1 MFRLSLDALYRDLM
15 LLGAV
20 LMLLG
25 HAGAWL
31 LAIAWQK
38 RLNGSGAA
46 VNVTGAFVL
55 HALIV
60 TVVVLLAGSA
70 GVLGPWSLAA
80 GGILCGCVGLA
91 LRVRLHSVR
100 ELALA
105 TWRESPAVAGIAT
118 ALIGLIFIRHLLNT
132 VYFCPFTEDEL
143 EYHLPK
149 LAMWMQKGTLAR
161 PDLLDTRGYFPAGMQ
176 LLQVWWVGFVRHDAL
191 IEGAALETLALAGA
205 AIVALARRL
214 GATRPSALLA
224 AALFATTPAI
234 LLHGTTALNDL
245 PAAAFVL
252 AGFALAGS
260 RTALVLASASLLL
273 GAGIK
278 PTVLFAAP
286 GILLLAIPAWR
297 RTRLDLPRAGA
308 IALIALACCA
318 GSYWYLRNTIEYGNP
333 FYPIS
338 ASLSGAAERPTIGK
352 ALHSGGPNPANL
364 ARNVAAIFGPRLTAL
379 GEVTNP
385 NLPDQTGWGW
395 TLTLLGLPALV
406 FMAWR
411 DKRWRLPAGAFVL
424 SLLSVLLLVQSDA
437 WTARFIFFFPALLAC
452 AIAALPRPVAVAALA
467 GLGSYANLWEARV
480 PLPFTPPGA
489 TAFMQGLP
497 IADRDSWVISFGGAS
512 AEYQPFLASTAPV
525 LAMTFNYRVYALAR
539 GDYRRRVEH
548 VGLVDADELMHV
560 FEASGCRWLIVANP
574 PAQGTAAV
582 DACVASGRLRRIG
595 PGLYVR
601 P

>member
-1 MFRLSLDALYRDLM
+1 M
-15 LLGAV
+15 LIGAV

-31 LAIAWQK
+31 LAIALQK
-38 RLNGSGAA
+38 RLNVGGAA

-60 TVVVLLAGSA
+60 TLVVLLAGSA

-80 GGILCGCVGLA
+80 GGILCGLAGLA
-91 LRVRLHSVR
+91 LGVRLHSIR
-100 ELALA
+100 ELALT
-105 TWRESPAVAGIAT
+105 TWRESPAVAGISA
-118 ALIGLIFIRHLLNT
+118 ALLALIFIRHLLNT
-132 VYFCPFTEDEL
+132 LYFCPFTEDEL

-149 LAMWMQKGTLAR
+149 LATWMQKGTLAR

-176 LLQVWWVGFVRHDAL
+176 LLQAWWVGFVRHDAL

-205 AIVALARRL
+205 AVVALARRL

-224 AALFATTPAI
+224 AALFAAAPAI
-234 LLHGTTALNDL
+234 LLHSTTALNDL

-252 AGFALAGS
+252 AGFALTGS
-260 RTALVLASASLLL
+260 RTALVLASAALLL
-273 GAGIK
+273 GGGIK

-286 GILLLAIPAWR
+286 GVFLLAIPAWR
-297 RTRLDLPRAGA
+297 QTTLDLPRAGA
-308 IALIALACCA
+308 IVLIALAGFA
-318 GSYWYLRNTIEYGNP
+318 GSYWYLRNAIEFGNP
-333 FYPIS
+333 FYPVS
-338 ASLSGAAERPTIGK
+338 ASFTGATERPTIGQ

-364 ARNVAAIFGPRLTAL
+364 AGNVRAIFGPRLTAL
-379 GEVTNP
+379 GGVTNP

-395 TLTLLGLPALV
+395 PLTLLGLPALA

-411 DKRWRLPAGAFVL
+411 DDRWRLPAGAFVL
-424 SLLSVLLLVQSDA
+424 SLVCVLLLVQCDV
-437 WTARFIFFFPALLAC
+437 WTARFVFFFPALLAC
-452 AIAALPRPVAVAALA
+452 AIAVLPGPVVVATLA

-489 TAFMQGLP
+489 ASLMQALP
-497 IADRDSWVISFGGAS
+497 IADRDSWVIAFGGAS
-512 AEYQPFLASTAPV
+512 AEHQSFLASTAPV

-548 VGLVDADELMHV
+548 VGLVDADELMRV

-574 PAQGTAAV
+574 PAPSAAAV
-582 DACVASGRLRRIG
+582 DACVANRRLRRVA